1 MKQFTTGAL
10 SLWDALIKKREI
22 LMIKAPDMFS
32 NYDFTVAERF
42 MRYVQ
47 TDTQS
52 DPHSTSFPSTEKQ
65 KNLSRIL
72 VKELREMGITD
83 AELDEHG
90 YVYATL
96 LSVTGRKTP
105 VICFCAHVDT
115 SPDCA
120 GEGVKPLMHVNYDG
134 RDIVLPDD
142 PGQVIRTTEHPYLL
156 KKKGEDLITASG
168 TTLLGAD
175 DKAGIAVIMDMVHF
189 FVTHPQVEHGTIKI
203 LFTPDEEVGR
213 GVDKVDLK
221 KLGADFAY
229 TLDAG
234 ERGVFEDETFSADS
248 VTVTFNGISAHPG
261 YAKNKLMNAIKAASA
276 FIESLPKDGLSP
288 ETTEAREGFVHPVH
302 INGIA
307 EKVSMEFIVRDF
319 NTAKLKEYE
328 ALLQQKVNETL
339 QKFPGV
345 TAVFEVKEQYRNM
358 KEVLDKYPQ
367 VSRYAIEAIQRAG
380 MQPVLS
386 SARGGTD
393 GSRLSFMGLPCPN
406 IFTGEMAF
414 HGKHEYVSVQDMQKS
429 VETIVHLAMIW
440 EERG

>member
-1 MKQFTTGAL
+1 
-10 SLWDALIKKREI
+10 
-22 LMIKAPDMFS
+22 
-32 NYDFTVAERF
+32 

-52 DPHSTSFPSTEKQ
+52 DPHSGSFPSTEKQ

-72 VKELREMGITD
+72 VKELQEMGIAD
-83 AELDEHG
+83 AELDEYG

-96 LSVTGRKTP
+96 SSNTGKETP
-105 VICFCAHVDT
+105 VICFCSHVDT

-120 GEGVKPLMHVNYDG
+120 GEGVKPVLHRNYDG
-134 RDIVLPDD
+134 NDIVLPDD
-142 PGQVIRTTEHPYLL
+142 PTQVISPNAHPYLL
-156 KKKGEDLITASG
+156 KKTGEDIISASG

-189 FVTHPQVEHGTIKI
+189 FVTYPQIRHGTIKI
-203 LFTPDEEVGR
+203 LFTPDEEIGR
-213 GVDKVDLK
+213 GVDKADLK
-221 KLGADFAY
+221 KLGAHFGY

-234 ERGVFEDETFSADS
+234 ERGVFEDETFSADL
-248 VTVTFNGISAHPG
+248 VTITFNGISAHPG
-261 YAKNKLMNAIKAASA
+261 YAKGKLLNAIKAASA
-276 FIESLPKDGLSP
+276 FIESLSKDGLSP
-288 ETTEAREGFVHPVH
+288 ETTDGREGFVHPVH
-302 INGIA
+302 MSGIA
-307 EKVSMEFIVRDF
+307 EKASVQLIIRDF

-339 QKFPGV
+339 KKFPGV
-345 TAVFEVKEQYRNM
+345 TAAFEVKEQYRNM
-358 KEVLDKYPQ
+358 KEVLDKYPK

-380 MQPVLS
+380 IQPVLS

-414 HGKHEYVSVQDMQKS
+414 HGRHEYVSVQDMQKS